1 MSDTTMLKDN
11 LKGSVPGEVA
21 RELIKDVVTQS
32 IAFQICRHVPM
43 ASDSKTLPVLTDTG
57 SAYWT
62 EESEAIQTSV
72 MGFDYPTLKAK
83 KLAVIV
89 PTTKEKLA
97 DSVLNV
103 LEEIRTGI
111 SDAFVKSIDSAIL
124 FGTDSPFDN
133 NLVDVAEPNKVIST
147 GSFDADISSAMGKVE
162 DADLTVNGI
171 VTSNKSR
178 QILRDL
184 RDSNGNAMVIPDGV
198 GKESIYNTP
207 IYIPTS
213 RAWNHTK
220 AQSIVGDFKKA
231 VIGTREGITYEIL
244 DQATVGEINLAE
256 RDMIAVKCTMRF
268 GFEVV
273 NKKAFSK
280 VVPSA

>member
-43 ASDSKTLPVLTDTG
+43 TSDSKTLPVLTDTG

-111 SDAFVKSIDSAIL
+111 SDAFVKSIDSAII

-184 RDSNGNAMVIPDGV
+184 RDSNGNSMIIPDGV

>member
-1 MSDTTMLKDN
+1 MLKDN

-21 RELIKDVVTQS
+21 KELIKDVVTQS

-43 ASDSKTLPVLTDTG
+43 TSDSKTLPVLTDTG

-111 SDAFVKSIDSAIL
+111 SDAFVKSIDSAII

-213 RAWNHTK
+213 RAWADTK